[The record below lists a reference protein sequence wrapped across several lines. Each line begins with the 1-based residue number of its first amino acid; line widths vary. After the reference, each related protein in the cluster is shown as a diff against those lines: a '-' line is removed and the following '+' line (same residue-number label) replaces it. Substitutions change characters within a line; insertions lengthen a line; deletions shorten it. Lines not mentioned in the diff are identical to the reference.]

1 MLIRCKNIS
10 KSYVMGNIKVDALK
24 NINFTI
30 EEGTST
36 AVVGPS
42 GSGKS
47 TLMNILGCLDTPTAG
62 TYFLSDIDISS
73 LGRNKLS
80 FIRNKKIGFIFQNFN
95 LLPRYNVYH
104 NVELPLIYSGLSS
117 RERKRRVHKAIEM
130 VGLAD
135 RLRHKPNEL
144 SGGQKQRVA
153 IARALVNR
161 PSIILADEPTGNLDT
176 ATGMEIMEI
185 FNRLVKR
192 GNTIIVVTH
201 DKRIA
206 RTSGKKIT
214 IIDGSIHTDSIS
226 TDDTTTGTIC
236 TDEICKEQEKV

>member
-1 MLIRCKNIS
+1 MLIRCENIS
-10 KSYVMGNIKVDALK
+10 KYYVMGNIKVKALK
-24 NINFTI
+24 NINLCI

-62 TYFLSDIDISS
+62 AYFLSDIDISS
-73 LGRNKLS
+73 LNRHKLS
-80 FIRNKKIGFIFQNFN
+80 YIRNNKIGFIFQNFN

-104 NVELPLIYSGLSS
+104 NVELPLIYSGLNS
-117 RERKRRVHKAIEM
+117 RVRRQRVLEAIEM
-130 VGLAD
+130 VGLTD
-135 RLRHKPNEL
+135 RVKHKPSEL

-176 ATGMEIMEI
+176 ATGAEILEI
-185 FNRLVKR
+185 FNKLVKR

-201 DKRIA
+201 DTRIA
-206 RTSGKKIT
+206 GNSEKKIT
-214 IIDGSIHTDSIS
+214 IIDGGIRADVSNIRTDMSNIRNEQ
-226 TDDTTTGTIC
+226 DTS
-236 TDEICKEQEKV
+236 